1 MGSVERPLR
10 LARAAVCA
18 LLLALTPLPGVVA
31 LADGLDPITR
41 AETEPEALIPV
52 AFTLDL
58 AAAERVQ
65 LHSLIASVA
74 TRHGVDAELLVRIA
88 ECESRLNPRV
98 TGRDGAAGLFQ
109 VMPATWGWVTGQLG
123 IPEAS
128 PYDPVANVEVAAWL
142 MANLGPRQWGCP

>member
-1 MGSVERPLR
+1 MR
-10 LARAAVCA
+10 LVRAAACA
-18 LLLALTPLPGVVA
+18 LLLTLAPLSLGVA

-41 AETEPEALIPV
+41 AADEDEALIPV
-52 AFTLDL
+52 AFTLDV
-58 AAAERVQ
+58 AGAERVQ
-65 LHSLIASVA
+65 LRALIGSVA
-74 TRHGVDAELLVRIA
+74 LRYGVDADLLLRIA

-109 VMPATWGWVTGQLG
+109 VMPATWSWVTGQLG

>member
-1 MGSVERPLR
+1 M
-10 LARAAVCA
+10 AAA
-18 LLLALTPLPGVVA
+18 LFAVLVALSPVLGGAA
-31 LADGLDPITR
+31 LADGLDPAAR
-41 AETEPEALIPV
+41 AEEESEALIPV
-52 AFTLDL
+52 SFTLDL
-58 AAAERVQ
+58 IGAERVQ
-65 LHSLIASVA
+65 LRALIASVA
-74 TRHGVDAELLVRIA
+74 QRYSVEGDLLVRIA

-142 MANLGPRQWGCP
+142 LANLGPRQWGCA